1 MNVAPSG
8 LWSKAKGGKEMRIGE
23 YDVELM
29 NLGRFGMDGGGMFG
43 IVPKA
48 LWTRAYPHVDAE
60 NRVELVTWAL
70 LIRGRGRIIVADA
83 GVGDK
88 LEPKRGRQFALA
100 HEPRSLERALKARG
114 VEPEEVTDFIYTH
127 LHFDHAGGATRWGT
141 PMGRDGGGAD
151 SAGVPVMPHA
161 RHCVQSRHLDWAR
174 QPSDKDRASFLPEN
188 WEPVVSAGLLDE
200 VDGPVELL
208 PGIELRPVNG
218 HTPAMQMIAIHGN
231 SEATDGSAGLL
242 FAVDLVPTAAHLP
255 AHYIAAFDN
264 EPLVVLEEKRRLL
277 TEAAERRWTVCF
289 GHDPFTP
296 AATLF
301 PGSRGFEVEQVMSL

>member
-1 MNVAPSG
+1 M
-8 LWSKAKGGKEMRIGE
+8 MRIGE

-29 NLGRFGMDGGGMFG
+29 ELGQFGMDGGGMFG

-48 LWTRAYPHVDAE
+48 LWTRAYPHVDEE

-70 LIRGRGRIIVADA
+70 LIRGRDRIIVADA

-88 LEPKRGRQFALA
+88 LEPKRGRQFALVQ
-100 HEPRSLERALKARG
+100 ETRSLERALKAHG

-151 SAGVPVMPHA
+151 TAGVPVMPHA
-161 RHCVQSRHLDWAR
+161 RHYVQRRHLAWAR

-188 WEPVVSAGLLDE
+188 WEPIAAAGLLDE
-200 VDGPVELL
+200 VDGAVELF
-208 PGIELRPVNG
+208 PGIVLRPVDG
-218 HTPAMQMIAIHGN
+218 HTPAMQMIVISGDPGA
-231 SEATDGSAGLL
+231 SSAAESADGSAGLL

-264 EPLVVLEEKRRLL
+264 EPLLVLEEKRRLL
-277 TEAAERRWTVCF
+277 AEAAEGRWTVCF

-296 AATLF
+296 AATLRV
-301 PGSRGFEVEQVMSL
+301 GNRGYEVDRIVNLK